1 MSGQVVVSH
10 TYMLRFKNLL
20 VEDEPEVTDHSQICW
35 NIPIVQPGGKTS
47 DFTPSSLDQANQE
60 KGLGK
65 SVRAEFV
72 TMETGR
78 RKLWQGGLFVSSFAT
93 QKNVRNHKTMK

>member
-10 TYMLRFKNLL
+10 TYMLCFKNLEIL

-47 DFTPSSLDQANQE
+47 DFTPSSHDQANQE
-60 KGLGK
+60 KGLGQFCQ
-65 SVRAEFV
+65 SRVRDHGNREEEALTRWAFCE
-72 TMETGR
+72 
-78 RKLWQGGLFVSSFAT
+78 
-93 QKNVRNHKTMK
+93 